1 MIKSLRK
8 AFEAWKQ
15 GSLARSLVRQ
25 SERRPDFKTSSGIP
39 IEALYLPRQ
48 SDLAYMEQI
57 GFPGEYPYTRGIQ
70 ATMYRGRTWTMRQY
84 AGYASAQESNRR
96 YRYLLDEGQTGLSVA
111 FDLPTQI
118 GYDADDPLATW
129 EVGKVGVSISSLE
142 DMQLLFENIPL
153 DQVSTSM
160 TINAPAAILL
170 AMYIAVAKRQ
180 GIDPASLRGTIQ
192 NDVLKEY
199 VARGTYIFP
208 PAPAMR
214 LITDVFGYCKEH
226 VPQWNTISISGY
238 HMREAG
244 ATAVQELAFTLAN
257 AICYVEAAL
266 QAGQAIDDF
275 APQVAFFFAAHND
288 LLEEVAKVRAAR
300 RLWAS
305 LMRDRFGAKDARSA
319 LLRFH
324 TQTAG
329 STLTAQQ
336 PENNVT
342 RVALQA
348 LAAVLGGTQSLHTN
362 SMDEALSLPTEHAVR
377 VALRTQQILAE
388 ESGVANT
395 VDPLA
400 GSYYVESMTDEIQR
414 RVLEYL
420 QQIDAMG
427 GALAAIQSGFMQQE
441 INESAYRAQQAIEQ
455 SEQIVVGLNAYAS
468 ETPAVLERLK
478 VDPGLEQDQRQRLAG
493 LRGRRNAEK
502 VSSLLVCL
510 EETAQGEKNL
520 MPLLIECVEAD
531 ITLGEICGVLRA
543 KWGEYQQTVTI

>member
-8 AFEAWKQ
+8 AFEAWKK
-15 GSLARSLVRQ
+15 GALAKSLQ
-25 SERRPDFKTSSGIP
+25 RRPERKGEFKTSSDIP
-39 IEALYLPRQ
+39 VEPLYIPRAA
-48 SDLAYMEQI
+48 DLAYGEQI

-70 ATMYRGRTWTMRQY
+70 ATMYRGRVWTMRQY

-96 YRYLLDEGQTGLSVA
+96 YRYLLEEGQTGLSVA

-118 GYDADDPLATW
+118 GYDADDPLASG

-142 DMQLLFENIPL
+142 DMALLFDSIPL
-153 DQVSTSM
+153 EKVSTSM

-180 GIDPASLRGTIQ
+180 GVDPASLRGTIQ

-214 LITDVFGYCKEH
+214 LITDIFAFCKEH
-226 VPQWNTISISGY
+226 VPKWNTISISGY

-244 ATAVQELAFTLAN
+244 ATAVQELAFTMAN

-266 QAGQAIDDF
+266 DAGLAIDDF

-288 LLEEVAKVRAAR
+288 LLEEVAKFRAAR
-300 RLWAS
+300 RLWAR
-305 LMRDRFGAKDARSA
+305 LMRDRFGAKEARSA
-319 LLRFH
+319 LMRFH

-377 VALRTQQILAE
+377 VALRTQQILAA

-395 VDPLA
+395 IDPLA
-400 GSYYVESMTDEIQR
+400 GSYYVESMTDEIEH
-414 RVLEYL
+414 RVRIYL
-420 QQIDAMG
+420 NQIDAMG
-427 GALAAIQSGFMQQE
+427 GALAAIQSGYMQQE
-441 INESAYRAQQAIEQ
+441 IIESAYRAQQAIERD
-455 SEQIVVGLNAYAS
+455 EQIVVGVNAFES
-468 ETPAVLERLK
+468 DKPVTLERLK
-478 VDPGLEQDQRQRLAG
+478 VDPDIERDQRQRLAK
-493 LRGRRNAEK
+493 LRAERDAEK
-502 VSSLLVCL
+502 VSSLLERL
-510 EETAQGEKNL
+510 EESAQGNENM
-520 MPLLIECVEAD
+520 MPLFIECVEAD
-531 ITLGEICGVLRA
+531 ITLGEICNVLRSN
-543 KWGEYQQTVTI
+543 WGEYQQTVTI